1 MAAVPQPFRLGEW
14 HAEPALNRIRR
25 GDDEGVHLEPRV
37 MSLLAY
43 LAERGGEVVG
53 KEELLRE
60 VWSGAFVEDVAVAR
74 SISAL
79 RHALG
84 DDAASPRFIET
95 IPKRGYRLIAPVEP
109 APAVVAPVAAVPTE
123 VAPVDRRRFIAG
135 RQRLLVASALL
146 LLLGAGAAALLHWR
160 HRPVATDVAHPM
172 TSVAVLPLRNL
183 SGDPEQQFIADG
195 MTEALTADLSQIRAL
210 RVVSSASLRR
220 LAGSPAREAASGLDV
235 DGLID
240 GAVSRSGDSLRLT
253 ILLIERNGSE

>member
-14 HAEPALNRIRR
+14 HAEPALNRLWRS
-25 GDDEGVHLEPRV
+25 DDDGVHLEPRV
-37 MSLLAY
+37 MAVLVY
-43 LAERGGEVVG
+43 LAERGGDVVG

-60 VWSGAFVEDVAVAR
+60 VWAGAFVEDVAVAR

-95 IPKRGYRLIAPVEP
+95 IPKRGYRLIAPVE
-109 APAVVAPVAAVPTE
+109 
-123 VAPVDRRRFIAG
+123 
-135 RQRLLVASALL
+135 
-146 LLLGAGAAALLHWR
+146 
-160 HRPVATDVAHPM
+160 
-172 TSVAVLPLRNL
+172 
-183 SGDPEQQFIADG
+183 
-195 MTEALTADLSQIRAL
+195 LTA
-210 RVVSSASLRR
+210 LRR

-240 GAVSRSGDSLRLT
+240 GAISRSGDSLRLT